1 MAVQFRLAAFGH
13 TMETGRVVEWH
24 IAEGSR
30 IEEGQPLVSIETD
43 KTVVEVESPV
53 SGVVLRIV
61 GEADGEYDVGDTLA
75 WIGEEGEEVPDVPA
89 APPKAPAAEQPA
101 GESRATPVA
110 LRLAQRHGIDA
121 ESLPGTGPGGRV
133 TKEDVQRAIDEGG
146 APPAKAPDEKAAAT
160 TAEQPRVSAVD
171 RPSGSRVTPVAQR
184 LAERHNIDAESLP
197 GTGPGGRVT
206 KEDVQRAIDTG
217 AASPTKPAEEKPTS
231 EVEVV
236 PLSGIRRTTAERLG
250 EIWSQAPHVTEGI
263 EVDFSAIL
271 SHRAVN
277 EEAWRQSHGVAPSI
291 NDFVLKATA
300 EALKL
305 HPRLNATLVDGSVH
319 QYREV
324 NLGVAV
330 DIPDGL
336 VVPVIRGADTLGIV
350 EIATQVRSLAERAR
364 EGKLRIDDYADGTF
378 TVTNLGGLG
387 VDWFTPVLNPPQCAI
402 LGVGRVRR
410 VAVFAGESIV
420 ARDIGTLVLTF
431 DHRAIDGAPCARFLG
446 ELKGLIEAPEGLLP

>member
-53 SGVVLRIV
+53 SGVLLRIV
-61 GEADGEYDVGDTLA
+61 GQADGEYDVGETLA
-75 WIGEEGEEVPDVPA
+75 WIGEEGEKVPDAPA
-89 APPKAPAAEQPA
+89 APPKTPTVDRPA
-101 GESRATPVA
+101 ESRATPVA

-133 TKEDVQRAIDEGG
+133 TKEDVQRAID
-146 APPAKAPDEKAAAT
+146 A
-160 TAEQPRVSAVD
+160 
-171 RPSGSRVTPVAQR
+171 
-184 LAERHNIDAESLP
+184 
-197 GTGPGGRVT
+197 
-206 KEDVQRAIDTG
+206 G
-217 AASPTKPAEEKPTS
+217 AASPEKPADERSAS
-231 EVEVV
+231 EVEVI

-250 EIWSQAPHVTEGI
+250 AIWSQAPHVTEGI
-263 EVDFSAIL
+263 EVDFSAIQCL
-271 SHRAVN
+271 RAAN
-277 EEAWRQSHGVAPSI
+277 EEAWREAHGVAPTI

-300 EALKL
+300 EALKS
-305 HPRLNATLVDGSVH
+305 HPRLNAALIDGAVH

-336 VVPVIRGADTLGIV
+336 VVPVVRGAQALGIV
-350 EIATQVRSLAERAR
+350 EIATQVRALAERAR
-364 EGKLRIDDYADGTF
+364 EGKLRVDDYADGTF

-431 DHRAIDGAPCARFLG
+431 DHRAIDGAPCARRG
-446 ELKGLIEAPEGLLP
+446 

>member
-1 MAVQFRLAAFGH
+1 M
-13 TMETGRVVEWH
+13 
-24 IAEGSR
+24 
-30 IEEGQPLVSIETD
+30 
-43 KTVVEVESPV
+43 

-61 GEADGEYDVGDTLA
+61 GEADGEYDVGETLA
-75 WIGEEGEEVPDVPA
+75 WIGEEGEEVPD
-89 APPKAPAAEQPA
+89 APAAAPKTPTADQPA
-101 GESRATPVA
+101 ESRATPVA
-110 LRLAQRHGIDA
+110 QRLAQRHNIDA

-133 TKEDVQRAIDEGG
+133 TKEDVQRAIDTGG
-146 APPAKAPDEKAAAT
+146 AAPAKVPDEKPAA
-160 TAEQPRVSAVD
+160 D
-171 RPSGSRVTPVAQR
+171 RPSGSRVTPVARR

-217 AASPTKPAEEKPTS
+217 AASPKEPVAEGPTS
-231 EVEVV
+231 DVEVT
-236 PLSGIRRTTAERLG
+236 PLSGIRRTTAQRLG

-271 SHRAVN
+271 NLRSVN
-277 EEAWRQSHGVAPSI
+277 EEAWRQSYGAAPTI

-300 EALKL
+300 EALKA
-305 HPRLNATLVDGSVH
+305 HPRLNATLIDGAVH

-336 VVPVIRGADTLGIV
+336 VVPVIRRAETLGIV

-364 EGKLRIDDYADGTF
+364 EGKLRVDDYADGTF

-446 ELKGLIEAPEGLLP
+446 ELRGLIEAPEGLMP

>member
-43 KTVVEVESPV
+43 KTIVEVESPI

-75 WIGEEGEEVPDVPA
+75 WIGEEGEVVPDAPA
-89 APPKAPAAEQPA
+89 TAPKAQAAAQPA
-101 GESRATPVA
+101 ESRATPVA

-121 ESLPGTGPGGRV
+121 EALAGTGPGGRV
-133 TKEDVQRAIDEGG
+133 TKEDVQRAVDTGG
-146 APPAKAPDEKAAAT
+146 AAPAKVPDEKPAAT
-160 TAEQPRVSAVD
+160 TAEQPRISAAD

-184 LAERHNIDAESLP
+184 LAERHNIDAESLA

-217 AASPTKPAEEKPTS
+217 AASPKEPVDERQTS
-231 EVEVV
+231 DLEVI
-236 PLSGIRRTTAERLG
+236 PLSGIRRTTAQRLG

-271 SHRAVN
+271 NLRAVN
-277 EEAWRQSHGVAPSI
+277 EEAWRQSHGVAPTI

-305 HPRLNATLVDGSVH
+305 HPRLNATLVDGTVH

-336 VVPVIRGADTLGIV
+336 VVPVVRGANTLGIV

>member
-53 SGVVLRIV
+53 SGVLLRIV
-61 GEADGEYDVGDTLA
+61 GQADGEYDVGETLA
-75 WIGEEGEEVPDVPA
+75 WIGEEGEGVPDAPA
-89 APPKAPAAEQPA
+89 APPKTPTVDRSA
-101 GESRATPVA
+101 ESRATPVA

-133 TKEDVQRAIDEGG
+133 TKEDVQRAIDAGG
-146 APPAKAPDEKAAAT
+146 AAPVKAADEKPAAS
-160 TAEQPRVSAVD
+160 TAEQSRT
-171 RPSGSRVTPVAQR
+171 SGARVTPVALR
-184 LAERHNIDAESLP
+184 LAERHNIDAGSLA

-206 KEDVQRAIDTG
+206 KEDVQRAIDAG
-217 AASPTKPAEEKPTS
+217 AASPEKPADERSAS
-231 EVEVV
+231 EVEVI

-250 EIWSQAPHVTEGI
+250 AIWSQAPHVTEGI
-263 EVDFSAIL
+263 EVDFSAIKSL
-271 SHRAVN
+271 RASH
-277 EEAWRQSHGVAPSI
+277 EEAWREAHGIAPSI

-300 EALKL
+300 EALKS
-305 HPRLNATLVDGSVH
+305 HPRLNAALIDGAVH

-336 VVPVIRGADTLGIV
+336 VVPVIRRAETLGIV
-350 EIATQVRSLAERAR
+350 EIATQVRALAERAR
-364 EGKLRIDDYADGTF
+364 GGKLRVGDYADGTF

-446 ELKGLIEAPEGLLP
+446 ELRGLIEAPEGLLP

>member
-43 KTVVEVESPV
+43 KTVVEVESPI

-61 GEADGEYDVGDTLA
+61 GQVDGEYDVGETLA
-75 WIGEEGEEVPDVPA
+75 WIGEEGEAVPD
-89 APPKAPAAEQPA
+89 APAAAPKTPAAAQPA
-101 GESRATPVA
+101 ESRATPVA
-110 LRLAQRHGIDA
+110 LRLAQRHNIDA
-121 ESLPGTGPGGRV
+121 ESLAGTGPGGRV
-133 TKEDVQRAIDEGG
+133 TKEDVQRAIDAGD
-146 APPAKAPDEKAAAT
+146 AAPAKVADAQPAAAA
-160 TAEQPRVSAVD
+160 AEGPRTSHPD

-184 LAERHNIDAESLP
+184 LAERHNIDAESLA

-206 KEDVQRAIDTG
+206 KEDVQRAIDAG
-217 AASPTKPAEEKPTS
+217 AASPKQPADARQTS
-231 EVEVV
+231 DVEVT
-236 PLSGIRRTTAERLG
+236 PLSGIRRTTAQRLG

-271 SHRAVN
+271 NLRSVN
-277 EEAWRQSHGVAPSI
+277 EESWRQSHGVAPSI

-305 HPRLNATLVDGSVH
+305 HPRLNATLIDGSVH

-364 EGKLRIDDYADGTF
+364 EGKLRVDDYADGTF

-446 ELKGLIEAPEGLLP
+446 ELKGLIEAPDGLLP

>member
-53 SGVVLRIV
+53 SGVLLRIV
-61 GEADGEYDVGDTLA
+61 GQADGEYDVGETLA
-75 WIGEEGEEVPDVPA
+75 WIGEEGEEVPDAPATVPKTPA
-89 APPKAPAAEQPA
+89 AAQPA
-101 GESRATPVA
+101 ESRATPVA
-110 LRLAQRHGIDA
+110 LRLAQRHNIDA
-121 ESLPGTGPGGRV
+121 ESLAGTGPGGRV
-133 TKEDVQRAIDEGG
+133 TKEDVQRAIDAGG
-146 APPAKAPDEKAAAT
+146 AAPAKAAQETPAST
-160 TAEQPRVSAVD
+160 VEQPRTSPPD

-184 LAERHNIDAESLP
+184 LAERHNIDAEALA

-217 AASPTKPAEEKPTS
+217 AASPEKPADEKPTS
-231 EVEVV
+231 EIEVT
-236 PLSGIRRTTAERLG
+236 PLSGIRRTTAARLG
-250 EIWSQAPHVTEGI
+250 TIWSQAPHVTEGI

-271 SHRAVN
+271 NLRGVN
-277 EEAWRQSHGVAPSI
+277 EEAWRQTHGVAPTI

-300 EALKL
+300 EALKA
-305 HPRLNATLVDGSVH
+305 HPRLNSTLIDGAVH
-319 QYREV
+319 QYRDV

-330 DIPDGL
+330 DVPDGL
-336 VVPVIRGADTLGIV
+336 VVPVIRGADALGIV
-350 EIATQVRSLAERAR
+350 EIATQVRALAERAR
-364 EGKLRIDDYADGTF
+364 DGKLRIDDYADGTF

-420 ARDIGTLVLTF
+420 ARDMGTLVLTF

-446 ELKGLIEAPEGLLP
+446 ELKGLIEAPDGLLP

>member
-53 SGVVLRIV
+53 SGVLLRIV
-61 GEADGEYDVGDTLA
+61 GQADGEYDVGETLA
-75 WIGEEGEEVPDVPA
+75 WIGEEGEEVPD
-89 APPKAPAAEQPA
+89 APAAAPKTPAAAQPT
-101 GESRATPVA
+101 ESRATPVA
-110 LRLAQRHGIDA
+110 LRLAQRHNIDA
-121 ESLPGTGPGGRV
+121 EALAGTGPGGRV
-133 TKEDVQRAIDEGG
+133 TKEDVQRAIDSGG
-146 APPAKAPDEKAAAT
+146 AAPAKAAQETPAST
-160 TAEQPRVSAVD
+160 VEQPRSSAAD
-171 RPSGSRVTPVAQR
+171 KPSGSRVTPVAQR

-217 AASPTKPAEEKPTS
+217 AASPEKPAEEKPTS
-231 EVEVV
+231 EVEVT
-236 PLSGIRRTTAERLG
+236 PLSGIRRTTAARLG
-250 EIWSQAPHVTEGI
+250 TIWSQAPHVTEGI
-263 EVDFSAIL
+263 EVDFSAIQNL
-271 SHRAVN
+271 RGVN
-277 EEAWRQSHGVAPSI
+277 EEAWRQTHGVAPTI

-300 EALKL
+300 EALKA
-305 HPRLNATLVDGSVH
+305 HPRLNSTLIDGAVH
-319 QYREV
+319 QYRDV

-336 VVPVIRGADTLGIV
+336 VVPVIRRADTLGIV
-350 EIATQVRSLAERAR
+350 EIATQVRALAERAR
-364 EGKLRIDDYADGTF
+364 DGKLRIDDYADGTF

-420 ARDIGTLVLTF
+420 ARDMGTLVLTF

-446 ELKGLIEAPEGLLP
+446 ELKGLIEAPDGLLP

>member
-53 SGVVLRIV
+53 SGVMLRIV
-61 GEADGEYDVGDTLA
+61 GQADGEYDVGETLA
-75 WIGEEGEEVPDVPA
+75 WIGEEGEVVPD
-89 APPKAPAAEQPA
+89 APAAAPKTQTADQPA
-101 GESRATPVA
+101 ESRATPVA
-110 LRLAQRHGIDA
+110 LRLAQRHNIDA
-121 ESLPGTGPGGRV
+121 ESLAGTGPGGRV
-133 TKEDVQRAIDEGG
+133 TKEDVQRAVDAGEG
-146 APPAKAPDEKAAAT
+146 APVKVADEKPAAA
-160 TAEQPRVSAVD
+160 TAEQPRTSSAD
-171 RPSGSRVTPVAQR
+171 RPSGSRVTPVALR

-206 KEDVQRAIDTG
+206 KEDVQRAIDAG
-217 AASPTKPAEEKPTS
+217 AASPEKPADEGQTS
-231 EVEVV
+231 EVEVI

-250 EIWSQAPHVTEGI
+250 AIWSQAPHVTEGI

-271 SHRAVN
+271 GLRAVN

-305 HPRLNATLVDGSVH
+305 HPRLNAALIDGAVH

-350 EIATQVRSLAERAR
+350 EIATQVRALAERAR
-364 EGKLRIDDYADGTF
+364 EGKLRVDDYADGTF

-446 ELKGLIEAPEGLLP
+446 ELRGLIEAPEGLLP

>member
-61 GEADGEYDVGDTLA
+61 GQVDGEYDVGETLA
-75 WIGEEGEEVPDVPA
+75 WIGEEGEEVPD
-89 APPKAPAAEQPA
+89 APAAAPKTPAAAQPT
-101 GESRATPVA
+101 ESRATPVA

-121 ESLPGTGPGGRV
+121 EALAGTGPGGRV
-133 TKEDVQRAIDEGG
+133 TKEDVQRAIDAGG
-146 APPAKAPDEKAAAT
+146 AVPEKSAEEKPAVS
-160 TAEQPRVSAVD
+160 TAEPPKTPTAD

-184 LAERHNIDAESLP
+184 LAERHNIDAGSLA

-217 AASPTKPAEEKPTS
+217 AASPAEPAEETPTS

-236 PLSGIRRTTAERLG
+236 PLSGIRRTTAARLG

-271 SHRAVN
+271 NLRSVN

-305 HPRLNATLVDGSVH
+305 HPRLNATLIDGAVH

-336 VVPVIRGADTLGIV
+336 VVPVVRGADTLGIV

-387 VDWFTPVLNPPQCAI
+387 GLVHAGSQSAAVRDSRCGA
-402 LGVGRVRR
+402 GEAGCGVRR
-410 VAVFAGESIV
+410 
-420 ARDIGTLVLTF
+420 
-431 DHRAIDGAPCARFLG
+431 
-446 ELKGLIEAPEGLLP
+446 